1 MPAPKMVADNR
12 KARFNYFIDDTVEA
26 GIALLGTEVKSLRE
40 GRADI
45 SEAYVQERGGE
56 LYLLNAYIHEYSSG
70 NRFNHDSRRMRKLLV
85 HRRQLNQFMG
95 SVKKAGVTIV
105 PLKLYFNERGLVKC
119 LIGLARGKAK
129 HDKRASIKDRDW
141 QRDKARILRDRG

>member
-45 SEAYVQERGGE
+45 SEGYVQERGGE

-85 HRRQLNQFMG
+85 HRRQLNRFMG

-129 HDKRASIKDRDW
+129 QDKRATIKDRDW
-141 QRDKARILRDRG
+141 QRDKARILRDR